1 MAKNLLKPLTGGGSP
16 TMAPPPAPEAP
27 QIDPIQAERLR
38 KQKALGRQSTILSSQ
53 KSLITEDKL

>member
-1 MAKNLLKPLTGGGSP
+1 
-16 TMAPPPAPEAP
+16 MAPPPAPEAP